1 MHAFARLRA
10 PDGAAHT
17 LSHGDFI
24 GRLERAALAIDDG
37 RVSEAHAMVSL
48 RERELRLIAL
58 RGMFALRGS
67 PTRELAL
74 KRGQRIEL
82 ATGLFV
88 EVEEVAL
95 PTEVLGIEGPGL
107 PRQMLP
113 PVASILDGPRPQV
126 AAGWLPDAAV
136 HVWTTGRGWSLRD
149 GQRTHRLDP
158 GTRHAFGEHTL
169 DFVAVPL
176 AAASGSPT
184 RRKGGVDEPL
194 ALVASFDSVHVRR
207 AGGEQ
212 VVLMGQR
219 ARVISELVAM
229 GGPVSWE
236 VLAGEV
242 WPGHPDVARLR
253 GRLDTCLTRLRRQLR
268 EGGIRTDLVRMDGS
282 GRVELLLYAH
292 DTVDDRT

>member
-10 PDGAAHT
+10 PGGVPHT

-74 KRGQRIEL
+74 RSGQKIEL
-82 ATGLFV
+82 ATGLFI
-88 EVEEVAL
+88 EVEDVVL

-113 PVASILDGPRPQV
+113 PVSSVLDQPRLQV
-126 AAGWLPDAAV
+126 ATGWQPDAPL
-136 HVWTTGRGWSLRD
+136 HVWTTGQRWSLRD
-149 GQRTHRLDP
+149 DRGTHRLEP
-158 GTRHAFGEHTL
+158 GMSYELGDHTI

-194 ALVASFDSVHVRR
+194 TIVASFDSVHVRR

-212 VVLMGQR
+212 VVFMGQR
-219 ARVISELVAM
+219 ARLISELVAL

-236 VLAGEV
+236 VLAGEL
-242 WPGHPDVARLR
+242 WPNSADVSRLR